1 MFLPPVF
8 KNGSLPTLSL
18 QEDSLGKIIQ
28 YFLIILLKYIIIIIG
43 RNDSFGH
50 ILVFFFFF
58 FSAIASAYGS
68 SYTATQIFIEM
79 TMSEWSDS
87 MSCVMHLMDLF
98 S

>member
-58 FSAIASAYGS
+58 F
-68 SYTATQIFIEM
+68 QP
-79 TMSEWSDS
+79 
-87 MSCVMHLMDLF
+87 
-98 S
+98 